1 MRSTD
6 KSAMGVVLWK
16 SKTSKAK
23 EVWESEEGR
32 WKTEIY
38 GKLCEIFTLL
48 EFFFLKRQNWFEVSC
63 SQKDKTNMDVI
74 GFSPLL

>member
-1 MRSTD
+1 MSTVRSTD

-48 EFFFLKRQNWFEVSC
+48 EFFF
-63 SQKDKTNMDVI
+63 
-74 GFSPLL
+74 